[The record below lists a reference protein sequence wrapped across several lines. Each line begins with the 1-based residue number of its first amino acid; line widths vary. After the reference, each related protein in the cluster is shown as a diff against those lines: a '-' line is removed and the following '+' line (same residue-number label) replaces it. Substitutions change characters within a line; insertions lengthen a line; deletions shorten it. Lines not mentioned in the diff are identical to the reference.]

1 MRDKKAP
8 AAVVPPSTGRKPAG
22 RKPASL
28 PAVPVAAARPVAAEA
43 EEVSGLAPLDEDDP
57 DAVRHLGS
65 ALGQVPVAKVAG
77 SGKGP
82 KLDKDGKI
90 DRTALIEQYRPYVRS
105 IAGKIKKTLA
115 KEIEFDDLLEFG
127 MIGLLEAADR
137 YDPKF
142 GANFMTFSY
151 YRIRGAIYDGLR
163 QMGWVNRNEYAKLR
177 FEERANAFLQNMADR
192 NAGSMAENKTSEDEL
207 TELAA
212 QVQNL
217 VTIYVTSLEG
227 MEGLQVED
235 KEAIP
240 VDSRLADVEM
250 KKHVRAALERLPEQ
264 ERTLITLYYFK
275 ELSLQEVGDHLKLS
289 KSWTSRL
296 HAKAVEKLGRILA
309 ELTKD
314 TPGGS
319 HAGARA

>member
-1 MRDKKAP
+1 MNAAVEPGRSTVRAAAPTKPSTHAKGPQLTAEGKVDKK
-8 AAVVPPSTGRKPAG
+8 
-22 RKPASL
+22 
-28 PAVPVAAARPVAAEA
+28 
-43 EEVSGLAPLDEDDP
+43 
-57 DAVRHLGS
+57 
-65 ALGQVPVAKVAG
+65 
-77 SGKGP
+77 
-82 KLDKDGKI
+82 
-90 DRTALIEQYRPYVRS
+90 ALIEQYRPFVRS

-192 NAGSMAENKTSEDEL
+192 QAGSTAENKASVDEL
-207 TELAA
+207 NELAE

-240 VDSRLADVEM
+240 IDSRLGDMEM
-250 KKHVRAALERLPEQ
+250 KKHVRTALERMPDQ
-264 ERTLITLYYFK
+264 EKKLLTLYYFQ
-275 ELSLQEVGDHLKLS
+275 ELSLQEVGDQLGLS

-296 HAKAVEKLGRILA
+296 HAKAIEKLGKVLV
-309 ELTKD
+309 ELTGD
-314 TPGGS
+314 SEGVAAGEARPSRSSSGGP
-319 HAGARA
+319 AE